1 MAGIPKILM
10 QPLLKA
16 IMDCDEFSSHAILY
30 AIFAD
35 DRLKPFQKGLN
46 EAQSIRS
53 RADLTI
59 SYLADKYKT
68 SGENGLVLL
77 LEVLSERYDPED
89 ERCGRLQAL
98 AKELDQHFKR
108 PPAQE
113 SPKQLEANP
122 NQVPMLH
129 IADAEKMLACA
140 QAVARVDVPKIVN
153 GKTKGHGTG
162 TAWLVAPGIA
172 LTCWHVIENRSEMD
186 SPIELPDLEAQLS
199 STVLRFDFTTY
210 GKGLE
215 YGVECLETPTIE
227 TQGLD
232 YAVLRLKDRDDQPVQ
247 RRGFLRL
254 DADMPLNPDSSLYII
269 QHPLGQDQQ
278 SAGDYYVKPSPT
290 DTHRILYKTPT
301 EPGTSGSP
309 VLNRVNWRV
318 VALHNAE
325 NESEKLREGT
335 LIRSVMADIQQ
346 RHPDLY
352 SEIMNAQSTKE

>member
-1 MAGIPKILM
+1 MPGIPKILM
-10 QPLLKA
+10 PQLRQTLS
-16 IMDCDEFSSHAILY
+16 DCEEFSSHRTLY
-30 AIFAD
+30 AVFTDERI
-35 DRLKPFQKGLN
+35 RIFQKGLD
-46 EAQSIRS
+46 EATNVYS
-53 RADLTI
+53 RVDLTI
-59 SYLADKYKT
+59 NYLVEKHKKDNRNA
-68 SGENGLVLL
+68 LVLL
-77 LEVLSERYDPED
+77 LEVLSEKYDPED
-89 ERCGRLQAL
+89 ERADRLQNL
-98 AKELDQHFKR
+98 AFELDQHFKR
-108 PPAQE
+108 PSAQE
-113 SPKQLEANP
+113 AARQLEANP

-129 IADAEKMLACA
+129 IADAEKMLTCA
-140 QAVARVDVPKIVN
+140 QAVARIDVPKIIN

-186 SPIELPDLEAQLS
+186 DPLELVDLKAQLS

-210 GKGLE
+210 GKGLQ

-232 YAVLRLKDRDDQPVQ
+232 YAVLRLKDRDDQTVQ

-254 DADMPLNPDSSLYII
+254 DADIPLNPHSTLYII

-278 SAGDYYVKPSPT
+278 STGDYYVKLSPT
-290 DTHRILYKTPT
+290 DVNRILYKTPT

-325 NESEKLREGT
+325 NKSEKLREGT
-335 LIRSVMADIQQ
+335 LIRSVIADIQLK
-346 RHPDLY
+346 RPDLY
-352 SEIMNAQSTKE
+352 TEIMNAQNTKE